1 MILIPF
7 SGSFKWVWVK
17 WLIRIFFCLR
27 WYSLKH
33 QVLPHAAG
41 LELDDSFLE
50 SWVGSL
56 IEGFSLTLWGW
67 HFQHWVFPTAAS
79 WTQWT
84 HADPENLYAGFP
96 GGTGVHQN
104 WTIFYLWTPDV
115 NYVTVLWR
123 SWPQWVFEVA
133 LFRGRL
139 SFAAGGSRRLVIWFP
154 HNNTLKTFV
163 NILLQT
169 VQVFFAILRSGKV
182 G

>member
-1 MILIPF
+1 MILIPS

-17 WLIRIFFCLR
+17 WLIRIFLCLR

-67 HFQHWVFPTAAS
+67 RFQHWVFPTAAS

-104 WTIFYLWTPDV
+104 WTIFYLWTLKCQLCHCFVEKLAPV
-115 NYVTVLWR
+115 SLW
-123 SWPQWVFEVA
+123 
-133 LFRGRL
+133 
-139 SFAAGGSRRLVIWFP
+139 GGF
-154 HNNTLKTFV
+154 
-163 NILLQT
+163 
-169 VQVFFAILRSGKV
+169 ILRTAFLCCWRESAPCYLV
-182 G
+182 SP